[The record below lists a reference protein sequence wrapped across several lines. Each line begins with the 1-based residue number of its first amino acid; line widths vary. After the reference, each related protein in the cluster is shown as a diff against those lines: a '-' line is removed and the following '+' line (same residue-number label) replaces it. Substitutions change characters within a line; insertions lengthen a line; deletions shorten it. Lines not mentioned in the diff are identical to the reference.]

1 LATAKAGA
9 LNRALKSLGIESGSL
24 SKRIQPIEDELKLTV
39 FERGHDGV
47 RPTVGGEAIVDY
59 ALLE

>member
-1 LATAKAGA
+1 M
-9 LNRALKSLGIESGSL
+9 NRALKSLGIESGSL